1 MLSLWQKYEAMTA
14 NQKEVTQYSCAVFS
28 LVAGIALCYINF
40 LMFGDVTN
48 GVLGMTGM
56 CMSFSGGV
64 FGFSI
69 WVRGKAAE
77 VEHYVDKR
85 LDEYERHRRAE
96 RRPHMMDNDTDE
108 Q

>member
-1 MLSLWQKYEAMTA
+1 MTA
-14 NQKEVTQYSCAVFS
+14 NQKDVTQYACAVFS

-40 LMFGDVTN
+40 KMQGDVTN

-69 WVRGKAAE
+69 WVRGKVTE
-77 VEHYVDKR
+77 VKDYVDAKFQNIEKH
-85 LDEYERHRRAE
+85 DSDDYKQPGN
-96 RRPHMMDNDTDE
+96 RPH
-108 Q
+108 QGV

>member
-1 MLSLWQKYEAMTA
+1 MTS

-40 LMFGDVTN
+40 LMQGDVTN

-69 WVRGKAAE
+69 WVRGKVQE
-77 VEHYVDKR
+77 VENYVDRR
-85 LDEYERHRRAE
+85 LSEQRRKEEDEK
-96 RRPHMMDNDTDE
+96 DK
-108 Q
+108 

>member
-1 MLSLWQKYEAMTA
+1 MTA

-85 LDEYERHRRAE
+85 LDEYERHRNQSGRE
-96 RRPHMMDNDTDE
+96 RNYEADE
-108 Q
+108 DIRRGPGADPTL

>member
-1 MLSLWQKYEAMTA
+1 MTS

-40 LMFGDVTN
+40 LMQGDVTN

-69 WVRGKAAE
+69 WVRGKVQE
-77 VEHYVDKR
+77 VENYVDRRLSEQRKR
-85 LDEYERHRRAE
+85 EEDEK
-96 RRPHMMDNDTDE
+96 DVS
-108 Q
+108 

>member
-1 MLSLWQKYEAMTA
+1 MTA
-14 NQKEVTQYSCAVFS
+14 NQKDVTQYACAVFS

-40 LMFGDVTN
+40 LMQGDVTN

-69 WVRGKAAE
+69 WIRGKVTE
-77 VEHYVDKR
+77 VKDYVDAR
-85 LDEYERHRRAE
+85 FQHY
-96 RRPHMMDNDTDE
+96 DNDKDDDKRTGKNAH
-108 Q
+108 QAI

>member
-1 MLSLWQKYEAMTA
+1 MTA

-85 LDEYERHRRAE
+85 LDEYERRRTHDRRE
-96 RRPHMMDNDTDE
+96 RDYGADE
-108 Q
+108 DILRGAGADPTL

>member
-1 MLSLWQKYEAMTA
+1 MTS

-40 LMFGDVTN
+40 LMQGDVTN

-69 WVRGKAAE
+69 WVRGKVQE
-77 VEHYVDKR
+77 VESYVDRR
-85 LDEYERHRRAE
+85 LDEHDRKRSNEA
-96 RRPHMMDNDTDE
+96 D

>member
-1 MLSLWQKYEAMTA
+1 MTA
-14 NQKEVTQYSCAVFS
+14 NQKDVTQYACAVFS

-40 LMFGDVTN
+40 LMQGDVTN

-69 WVRGKAAE
+69 WVRGKVTE
-77 VEHYVDKR
+77 VKDYVDAR
-85 LDEYERHRRAE
+85 FQHY
-96 RRPHMMDNDTDE
+96 DNDKDDDKRTGKNAH
-108 Q
+108 QAI

>member
-1 MLSLWQKYEAMTA
+1 MTP

-40 LMFGDVTN
+40 LMQGDVTN

-69 WVRGKAAE
+69 WVRGKVQE
-77 VEHYVDKR
+77 VENYVDRRLNEHDRKR
-85 LDEYERHRRAE
+85 SDEA
-96 RRPHMMDNDTDE
+96 D

>member
-1 MLSLWQKYEAMTA
+1 MTS

-40 LMFGDVTN
+40 LMQGDVTN

-69 WVRGKAAE
+69 WVRGKVQE
-77 VEHYVDKR
+77 VENYVDRR
-85 LDEYERHRRAE
+85 LDEHGRKRNNEA
-96 RRPHMMDNDTDE
+96 D

>member
-1 MLSLWQKYEAMTA
+1 MTS
-14 NQKEVTQYSCAVFS
+14 NQKEVTQYSCAVGS
-28 LVAGIALCYINF
+28 LVSGIALCYINF
-40 LMFGDVTN
+40 LLQGDVTN
-48 GVLGMTGM
+48 GVLGFTGM

-69 WVRGKAAE
+69 WVKGKVAE

-85 LDEYERHRRAE
+85 LNEHLERKNEA
-96 RRPHMMDNDTDE
+96 D